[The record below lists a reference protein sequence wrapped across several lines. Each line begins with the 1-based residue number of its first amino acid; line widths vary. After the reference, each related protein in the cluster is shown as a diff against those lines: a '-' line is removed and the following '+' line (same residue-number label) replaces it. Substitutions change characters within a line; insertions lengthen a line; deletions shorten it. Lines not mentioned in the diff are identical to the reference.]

1 MPEPTSSTI
10 AAVSV
15 TAGGLTLFGIAT
27 GLHPMLLLAGLA
39 GGWWALSYQTDPMP
53 LVRRCSTLGISALV
67 SAWVSPPAV
76 AGIVAM
82 ALPQKIPAQSAG
94 ELLQFPVALI
104 VGLLAHAVLGPA
116 LMKLAAKKIEG
127 AA

>member
-1 MPEPTSSTI
+1 MPEPTSSTVGI
-10 AAVSV
+10 GL

-53 LVRRCSTLGISALV
+53 LLRRCSTLGISALV

-94 ELLQFPVALI
+94 ELLHFLIALI

-116 LMKLAAKKIEG
+116 LMKLAARKIEG

>member
-1 MPEPTSSTI
+1 MPEPTSSTVGI
-10 AAVSV
+10 GL

-53 LVRRCSTLGISALV
+53 LVRRITALGVSSLSA
-67 SAWVSPPAV
+67 AWITPPAV
-76 AGIVAM
+76 AATVGAGW
-82 ALPQKIPAQSAG
+82 LGPQATG
-94 ELLQFPVALI
+94 DLLQFPGALI
-104 VGLLAHAVLGPA
+104 VGLLAHAALGPA
-116 LMKLAAKKIEG
+116 LMKLTTRKIEN

>member
-10 AAVSV
+10 AVGL

-39 GGWWALSYQTDPMP
+39 GGWWALSYQTAPMP
-53 LVRRCSTLGISALV
+53 LVRRITALGV
-67 SAWVSPPAV
+67 SSLAAAWITPPAV
-76 AGIVAM
+76 AATVGQGW
-82 ALPQKIPAQSAG
+82 LGPAATG
-94 ELLQFPVALI
+94 ELLQFPAALI
-104 VGLLAHAVLGPA
+104 VGLLAHAALGPA
-116 LMKLAAKKIEG
+116 LMKLTTRKIEN